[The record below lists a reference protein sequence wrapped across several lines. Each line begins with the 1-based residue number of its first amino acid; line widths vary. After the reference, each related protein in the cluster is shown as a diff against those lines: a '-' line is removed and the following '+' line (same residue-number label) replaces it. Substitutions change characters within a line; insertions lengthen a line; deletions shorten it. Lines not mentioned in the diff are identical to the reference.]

1 MKKVVMFVLAV
12 MLSVVFASTG
22 FTQDKPAATPPA
34 PEKAAVGAPE
44 KAKEEAPAKETK
56 KAKKVKKHKKAK
68 KAKKEAMPAD
78 EKAAEPAAK

>member
-12 MLSVVFASTG
+12 LISVVFVSTG
-22 FTQDKPAATPPA
+22 FTQDKPATP

-44 KAKEEAPAKETK
+44 KAKDEAPAKETK
-56 KAKKVKKHKKAK
+56 KAKKKVKKVK
-68 KAKKEAMPAD
+68 KAKKEVKPAE